1 MIKKLCFLLLL
12 GLFQLPVAAQSLRSL
27 LAQEQTLI
35 FIHRAALHPEIPENS
50 LTGLKLAIEAGFHML
65 EIDVMESR
73 DGVLYLLHDRT
84 LGRTTDDEG
93 NISDWD
99 SRDLDQL
106 RLKNTQETLPRFESF
121 LDISRELG
129 IYLML
134 DVKSAVLEK
143 VINLVSEKNMLDRVV
158 LLTFELERAIEAI
171 GLDKK
176 FLVSVLINSEDEF
189 DEYLCKS
196 ADPYQLAVYLNK
208 GAPLELFGRARQLGL
223 PIITD
228 VLGNIDE
235 HAQEDQRVYREFLEK
250 RKPGIIVTDYPQLLK
265 EAIN

>member
-1 MIKKLCFLLLL
+1 MIKKLCLLLVL
-12 GLFQLPVAAQSLRSL
+12 GLFQLPVASQSLRSL

-35 FIHRAALHPEIPENS
+35 FIHRAALQPEIPENS
-50 LTGLKLAIEAGFHML
+50 LTGLKLASDAGFNML
-65 EIDVMESR
+65 EIDVMESA

-84 LGRTTDDEG
+84 LGRTTDGEG

-106 RLKNTQETLPRFESF
+106 RLRDTQETLPRFESF
-121 LDISRELG
+121 LDISRGLG
-129 IYLML
+129 VYLML
-134 DVKSAVLEK
+134 DVKNAALEK
-143 VINLVSEKNMLDRVV
+143 VINLVAEKNMLDRVV
-158 LLTFELERAIEAI
+158 LLTFQLERAKEAF
-171 GLDKK
+171 GLDEK

-196 ADPYQLAVYLNK
+196 SDPYQVAVYLSK
-208 GAPLELFGRARQLGL
+208 DAPLELFGRARQLGL

-235 HAQEDQRVYREFLEK
+235 HAQEDQRIYIDFLKK
-250 RKPGIIVTDYPQLLK
+250 RKPGIVVTDYPRLLK
-265 EAIN
+265 GAIN

>member
-27 LAQEQTLI
+27 LSQDQTLI
-35 FIHRAALHPEIPENS
+35 FIHRAALYPEIPENS
-50 LTGLKLAIEAGFHML
+50 LTGLKLAMEAGFNML

-84 LGRTTDDEG
+84 LGRTTDAEG

-99 SRDLDQL
+99 SSDLDQL
-106 RLKNTQETLPRFESF
+106 RLKDTQETLPRFESF

-134 DVKSAVLEK
+134 DVKSAAFEK

-158 LLTFELERAIEAI
+158 LLTFDLERSIEAF
-171 GLDKK
+171 GLDMKL
-176 FLVSVLINSEDEF
+176 LVSVLINSEDEF

-196 ADPYQLAVYLNK
+196 TDPYHVAVYLSK
-208 GAPLELFGRARQLGL
+208 DAPLELFAKARQLGL

-235 HAQEDQRVYREFLEK
+235 HAQKDHMVYREFLEK
-250 RKPGIIVTDYPQLLK
+250 RKPGIVVTDYPQLLRG
-265 EAIN
+265 AIN